1 MTSLLCLPADWRARA
16 LLRLRGASL
25 FPLPA
30 SRRWPPFDCV
40 KASQRCER
48 IPTISM
54 SQEDRLQNRRLLATF
69 FPEIYGNPLSLDG
82 IGISHTDQTTSFDTW
97 AIGSD
102 DMTSQQAWIS
112 QSGNNRA
119 PHAYGSDVPSQDLR
133 HHRFSGHQQEPPFQS
148 QPMSQHARQSNT
160 APPPITYQPNSSRR
174 VNTPDSFITSAS
186 SNPSP
191 LPSRNSAGTRQHL
204 LNAQHLKQNIPN
216 GLPRTEQAVDDSMDH
231 AFVDHTGYL
240 LQTTGHSTAPKSQLS
255 SHPPRAPA
263 RLTHAPVPRQPTG
276 MATSQQQ
283 FRRPAVNDPVQY
295 AGYPNP
301 PFSNSEAM
309 RQAWLARSRNH
320 YQQAWLANAQ
330 VQALQNAQEPPR
342 EHLGS
347 MGTQPRSTAISA
359 EHPSLQD
366 TQLSRHQSSASSK
379 QPASVSH
386 TFRPSAPQPRPPKEY
401 NDSSQREYASMK
413 STQLNTANPYSSLGK
428 RPRLGSPKE
437 NLHASKRVQS
447 TDATLQANEDT
458 RTSEKTSSLAEP
470 SKTSEN
476 KYQLNPAAQKLH
488 LSLRYRV
495 EEFRLSDAAQVA
507 EYDPTTIA
515 RDILLVADRYP
526 TEPGLNKHLLPLR
539 KNIAGLRADL
549 DKVPWDFI
557 DSSARR
563 VAIDASHRPRSPRPD
578 LASSSQ
584 PPQPSRPSKPSQIP
598 QQPQLQPQPA
608 ASAPAPLPEP
618 APEPVPA
625 PLPASTSE
633 PVPEPVPASVPEPV
647 LQGQAPLVPSH
658 SINPSPAPAS
668 IDVSTLPSAETQL
681 PSHSPHQSLSSHSSS
696 PSPPS
701 PARVARAQKQQAA
714 STQSTPPPRAHLRAS
729 PKSSGSTRSP
739 VPQVVIETPPTM
751 VKKRAAGRPKKVNKP
766 EESQSETP
774 TQYAVFRCGIK
785 GCEAELHNLAFLQ
798 SHCLRMHIPHHLTC
812 QWEGC
817 DDQTPRPAAAMWE
830 HTRKIHIKPIAW
842 ELGDGPAVPSPGEPR
857 NLHTQ
862 VQQSMPNSHL

>member
-1 MTSLLCLPADWRARA
+1 
-16 LLRLRGASL
+16 
-25 FPLPA
+25 
-30 SRRWPPFDCV
+30 
-40 KASQRCER
+40 
-48 IPTISM
+48 M
-54 SQEDRLQNRRLLATF
+54 SQAERLQNRRLLATF
-69 FPEIYGNPLSLDG
+69 FPEVYGNPLPVDE
-82 IGISHTDQTTSFDTW
+82 IGISHTDQTTSSDPW

-102 DMTSQQAWIS
+102 DMASQQAWMS
-112 QSGNNRA
+112 QPENNRA

-148 QPMSQHARQSNT
+148 QPMSQHARPLNT
-160 APPPITYQPNSSRR
+160 APPPISYQPNSSRR
-174 VNTPDSFITSAS
+174 VNTPDSSFITAAS

-191 LPSRNSAGTRQHL
+191 LPGRNSADTRQHL
-204 LNAQHLKQNIPN
+204 LHAQHPKQHIPN
-216 GLPRTEQAVDDSMDH
+216 GLPRSGQAVQDSRTRV
-231 AFVDHTGYL
+231 FVDHAGSQL
-240 LQTTGHSTAPKSQLS
+240 LQTTGHAPAPESQLP

-263 RLTHAPVPRQPTG
+263 KLTQAPVPRQPTG

-283 FRRPAVNDPVQY
+283 SRRPPVNDPVQY

-301 PFSNSEAM
+301 SFSNSEDL

-330 VQALQNAQEPPR
+330 VQALQIAQEPPR
-342 EHLGS
+342 EHLSS
-347 MGTQPRSTAISA
+347 MATQPRSTANSA
-359 EHPSLQD
+359 EHHSLQD

-386 TFRPSAPQPRPPKEY
+386 TFRPLAPQPRPPKEY
-401 NDSSQREYASMK
+401 NDSSRREYASMN
-413 STQLNTANPYSSLGK
+413 STQSNTANPYSSLGK

-437 NLHASKRVQS
+437 DLHASKRVQS
-447 TDATLQANEDT
+447 TDATLRANEDT
-458 RTSEKTSSLAEP
+458 RKSEKTSSLAES

-495 EEFRLSDAAQVA
+495 EEFSLSDAAQVA

-563 VAIDASHRPRSPRPD
+563 VAIDASHRPRSPRLD

-608 ASAPAPLPEP
+608 VSAPAPLPALTSEP
-618 APEPVPA
+618 APEPAPP
-625 PLPASTSE
+625 PLPKPTSETVPE
-633 PVPEPVPASVPEPV
+633 PVPEPVQASVPEPV
-647 LQGQAPLVPSH
+647 LQEQAPLIPSH
-658 SINPSPAPAS
+658 SSNPSPAPVS
-668 IDVSTLPSAETQL
+668 LDVPTLPPAETQL

-701 PARVARAQKQQAA
+701 PARVARAQKQHAA
-714 STQSTPPPRAHLRAS
+714 SRQITPPPRAHPRAP
-729 PKSSGSTRSP
+729 PKSPDSTRSP

-751 VKKRAAGRPKKVNKP
+751 VKKRAAGRPKKLNKP
-766 EESQSETP
+766 EESKSETP

-830 HTRKIHIKPIAW
+830 HTRKMHIIPIAW

-857 NLHTQ
+857 NLHTR